1 MASEKKRVLFTGGTG
16 FVGKNVIPFLKDEVE
31 IIAPKRSELNL
42 FEYESIKRFLIDNN
56 IQIVVHSANPNP
68 VKNIADESVDM
79 FKGSLEIFMN
89 FYRAQDYYEKMLYIG
104 SGAEYDKR
112 YDISYIK
119 ETEIGN
125 HQSTDDYGFAKYIM
139 NELARKSEKV
149 YNLRLFAC
157 YGPYD
162 FSTKFITHAISCCL
176 KKEPITIRQ
185 DCWFDYLHVYDFAKI
200 IKYFIVNTPQ
210 YHDYNICS
218 GKKIKLSQIAE
229 KVIGQ
234 MHSESEIVLLNPGMN
249 KEYTADNSRL
259 LKEFTFNSEITLDEG
274 IALQIE
280 WEKKEYEKKSC

>member
-31 IIAPKRSELNL
+31 IIAPKRSELDL

-125 HQSTDDYGFAKYIM
+125 HQPTDDYGFAKYIM